1 VAEAIHCPS
10 CTTRYRLRPER
21 LKPVIRRAKCFT
33 CGSVFPIGDVVRRLM
48 AVPAEAIAPGPEPT
62 PINALDAL
70 QPEEPTYPDTA
81 QTPSLTLSD
90 LENTDPGFLENT
102 LVAAPYSLPEAKDS
116 LPEVKVEGAKS
127 YPPEIT
133 DTTLSGYTSARDA
146 IDKLFGAAPGTDIV
160 LKLNPDT
167 NLLDLEAT
175 LAGFEDTL
183 GASLAARPSGDQET
197 LAGLPTDSAL
207 KQDRPVEASTS
218 TISLSQADVLAAIA
232 VTPARSPVPAAA
244 LNPVGLT
251 TAPLRTSNPMPTEER
266 LPVAPRPVA
275 STFAPLTDSPDP
287 SEEMLRLKIG
297 DDIYTGLTM
306 PQLIAW
312 VEQGRILE
320 NHLVARQHSENWL
333 ESQKVPG
340 LRPVFERLRRERN
353 SSTPNLDPGLGDQA
367 PKKSLFGGLFGKN

>member
-33 CGSVFPIGDVVRRLM
+33 CGSVFPVGDVVRRLL
-48 AVPAEAIAPGPEPT
+48 ALPPEGITSAPEPT
-62 PINALDAL
+62 PVDAIDAI
-70 QPEEPTYPDTA
+70 QPEEPVLPDTA

-102 LVAAPYSLPEAKDS
+102 LVAAPDALPEAK
-116 LPEVKVEGAKS
+116 VEAAKS
-127 YPPEIT
+127 YPSEIT

-146 IDKLFGAAPGTDIV
+146 IDKLFGAAPGTDVV

-183 GASLAARPSGDQET
+183 GASLAAPPSGDQET
-197 LAGLPTDSAL
+197 LAGRTMDSAL
-207 KQDRPVEASTS
+207 RRDRPAESSTS
-218 TISLSQADVLAAIA
+218 TISLSQAEVLAAIA
-232 VTPARSPVPAAA
+232 VTPALSPVPASS

-251 TAPLRTSNPMPTEER
+251 TAPIRTFNPMPTEER
-266 LPVAPRPVA
+266 LQLAPRPKA

-287 SEEMLRLKIG
+287 NEEMLRLKIG
-297 DDIYTGLTM
+297 EDIYTGLTM

-312 VEQGRILE
+312 VEEGRILE

-340 LRPVFERLRRERN
+340 LRPVFERLRRER
-353 SSTPNLDPGLGDQA
+353 SSSAPNPDSGLGDQS
-367 PKKSLFGGLFGKN
+367 PKKSLFGGLFGKS